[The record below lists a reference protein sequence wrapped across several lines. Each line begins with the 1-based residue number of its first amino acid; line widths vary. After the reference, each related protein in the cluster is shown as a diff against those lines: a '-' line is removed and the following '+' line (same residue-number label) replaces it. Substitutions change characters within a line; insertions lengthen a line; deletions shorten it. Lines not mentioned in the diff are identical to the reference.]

1 MPATSYNQ
9 LTLYRRVLLQAR
21 PYWLHLLGTLVLSL
35 VSTALALLAPLP
47 MKLAV
52 DSVIGSQ
59 PIPGF
64 LRPLAPRAGSG
75 TPLLLFVVGVLLAI
89 TLLRQ
94 VQGVVSGVLYT
105 YTSEA
110 LLQDFRAKLFRH
122 VQRLSLSYHDNK
134 GISDSSYRIQ
144 YDSPCVQ
151 ALTLGSILPMVTSS
165 VTLVGMIFVI
175 ARMDWQ
181 LALVA
186 LGVSPFLFALS
197 RIFRRPLRRRWKEV
211 KKLDSSAISVV
222 NETLSAIRVVKAF
235 GRETHEHDRFLDQ
248 SRRRIARLV
257 RITFLQGGFDM
268 LVGLT
273 TAAGTSAALFIGV
286 THVRSGVLTLGGLLV
301 TMSYLAQLY
310 SPLSSLSKLVTD
322 RQSAL
327 ASAERVFALFDE
339 LPEVVERPHARP
351 LLRAGGGIAFRDVSF
366 SYDGN
371 SSILHGISFEI
382 PPGTRVGI
390 SGETGA
396 GKTTLVSLLM
406 RFYDPTAGR
415 ILLDGVDLRDYKLT
429 DLRNQFALVL
439 QEPVL
444 FSASIAQNIAYAR
457 PGATENEIVEAA
469 KLANAN
475 DFIVRLPK
483 GYQTLV
489 GERGMRLSGGERQR
503 VSLAR
508 AFLKD
513 APILLLDEPTSSV
526 DVKTEAGIME
536 AIDRL
541 IQGRTAVMIAHR
553 LSTLDICDM
562 RIEIDDG
569 RIIRPPATFE
579 YDGVRSVDPEGR
591 LIGEGNTFPAKNM
604 VPAS

>member
-94 VQGVVSGVLYT
+94 VQGVASGVLYT

-134 GISDSSYRIQ
+134 GTSDSSYRIQ

-151 ALTLGSILPMVTSS
+151 ALTLGSILPMITSS

-322 RQSAL
+322 RQSGL

-339 LPEVVERPHARP
+339 IPEVIERPQARP
-351 LLRAGGGIAFRDVSF
+351 LLRATGGIAFRDVDF
-366 SYDGN
+366 SYDGT

-406 RFYDPTAGR
+406 RFYDPTAGK
-415 ILLDGVDLRDYKLT
+415 ILLDGVDLRDYKLA

-444 FSASIAQNIAYAR
+444 FSDSIAQNIAYAR
-457 PGATENEIVEAA
+457 PDATEKEIVEAA
-469 KLANAN
+469 KLANAH

-541 IQGRTAVMIAHR
+541 MHGRTAVMIAHR

-562 RIEIDDG
+562 RIEIVDG
-569 RIIRPPATFE
+569 KIIRPPATFK
-579 YDGVRSVDPEGR
+579 YDGVRSVDREGR
-591 LIGEGNTFPAKNM
+591 LISESHTFPGEKHA
-604 VPAS
+604 VR

>member
-94 VQGVVSGVLYT
+94 VQGVASGVLYT

-110 LLQDFRAKLFRH
+110 LLQDFRAKLFQH

-351 LLRAGGGIAFRDVSF
+351 LLRAGGGIAFRDVHF

-429 DLRNQFALVL
+429 DLRKQFALVL

-579 YDGVRSVDPEGR
+579 YDGVRSETLRV
-591 LIGEGNTFPAKNM
+591 
-604 VPAS
+604 V

>member
-351 LLRAGGGIAFRDVSF
+351 LLRAGGGIAFRDVHF

-429 DLRNQFALVL
+429 DLRKQFALVL

-579 YDGVRSVDPEGR
+579 YDGVRSETLRV
-591 LIGEGNTFPAKNM
+591 
-604 VPAS
+604 V

>member
-351 LLRAGGGIAFRDVSF
+351 LLRAGGGIAFRDVHF

-371 SSILHGISFEI
+371 SSILHGISFER

-429 DLRNQFALVL
+429 DLRKQFALVL

-579 YDGVRSVDPEGR
+579 YDGVRSETLRV
-591 LIGEGNTFPAKNM
+591 
-604 VPAS
+604 V

>member
-110 LLQDFRAKLFRH
+110 LLQDFRAKLFQH

-351 LLRAGGGIAFRDVSF
+351 LLRAGGGIAFRDVHF

-429 DLRNQFALVL
+429 DLRKQFALVL

-579 YDGVRSVDPEGR
+579 YDGVRSETLRV
-591 LIGEGNTFPAKNM
+591 
-604 VPAS
+604 V